1 MSANIM
7 SAQTPSTSARLKR
20 GGSRASKPNQP
31 LVAPR
36 PQDDPALIIGLAL
49 AFARQGP
56 GDTRAIP
63 SVVFDRLR
71 HLARSGEPTCR
82 LVLDCL
88 NRRVSVG
95 HRVAAHQN
103 LPTEIV
109 SVHPAIEEDR

>member
-1 MSANIM
+1 MSADIM
-7 SAQTPSTSARLKR
+7 STQAPSTLPRPKR
-20 GGSRASKPNQP
+20 TSGRASKPSHQR
-31 LVAPR
+31 LASF

-71 HLARSGEPTCR
+71 HLASSGEPTCR

-88 NRRVSVG
+88 NRRAG
-95 HRVAAHQN
+95 ANHRVAAHQN

-109 SVHPAIEEDR
+109 SVHPAMKEDR